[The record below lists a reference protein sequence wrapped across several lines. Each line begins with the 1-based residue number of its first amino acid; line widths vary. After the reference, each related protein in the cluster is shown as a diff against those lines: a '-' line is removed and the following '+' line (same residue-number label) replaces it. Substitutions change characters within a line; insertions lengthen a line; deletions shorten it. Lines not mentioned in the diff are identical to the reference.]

1 MTVSQSYAVKETE
14 NAVSDLQDYT
24 TKVDKYM
31 SFGDNYLIIST
42 STNDFN
48 VQITNT
54 AINFRKGEKIIAYM
68 NSEKLFIPESE
79 MTNQMRI
86 GNYVWILPENNGAAG
101 ILYMPKSS
109 S

>member
-1 MTVSQSYAVKETE
+1 MKETE

-24 TKVDKYM
+24 TTVDKYLE
-31 SFGDNYLIIST
+31 FGNNYLVIST
-42 STNDFN
+42 NQNDFN

-54 AINFRKGEKIIAYM
+54 AINFRKGEKVLAYM

-79 MTNQMRI
+79 ITNKMRI
-86 GNYVWILPENNGAAG
+86 GNYLWMLPDNNGGAA
-101 ILYMPKSS
+101 ILYMPVSS

>member
-1 MTVSQSYAVKETE
+1 MKETE

-24 TKVDKYM
+24 TTVDKYLE
-31 SFGDNYLIIST
+31 FGNNYLVIST
-42 STNDFN
+42 NQNDFN

-54 AINFRKGEKIIAYM
+54 AINFRKGEKVLAYM

-79 MTNQMRI
+79 ITNKMRI
-86 GNYVWILPENNGAAG
+86 GNYLWMLPDNNGGAA
-101 ILYMPKSS
+101 ILYMPRSS